1 VAGSSAASSVASG
14 VTVVTQTRVR
24 AEAQEAF
31 AHWQERVDGE
41 VGVFPGFVDREV
53 IPPDPPAQV
62 DWVILQRFASE
73 AAALAWLRS
82 DERRR
87 LVEAAQPM
95 LVGND
100 DVHLVADG
108 QDGPPP
114 APVSAVISTR
124 LKPGAEAA
132 YRAWEQR
139 IAAAQAH
146 APGFQGYKLTPPI
159 PGVQDDWVA
168 ILKFDSEDHL
178 NGWMASPERTA
189 LLADAGDFTDESH
202 TRVVRTG
209 FDQWFRVGAGTAPP
223 PAAWK
228 QNMLVLLALY
238 PVVFLF
244 GLLVGAPL
252 LGQRLGMPFW
262 LSLFVGNAA
271 STLILSRL
279 VPLVSERF
287 GWWLRPGPDA
297 GERPALVGAAVV
309 VALYALSLFLF
320 ARVS

>member
-1 VAGSSAASSVASG
+1 MASTSAAPAIGSG
-14 VTVVTQTRVR
+14 VTLVTQTRVR
-24 AEAQEAF
+24 AEAEEAF
-31 AHWQERVDGE
+31 ARWQEQVDRA
-41 VGVFPGFVDREV
+41 VGAFPGFVDREV
-53 IPPDPPAQV
+53 IPPDPPTQV
-62 DWVILQRFASE
+62 DWVILQRFAGE

-82 DERRR
+82 AERQR

-95 LVGND
+95 LVGHD
-100 DVHLVADG
+100 DIHLVADG
-108 QDGPPP
+108 QEGRPP

-146 APGFQGYKLTPPI
+146 APGFQGCKLMPPI

-168 ILKFDSEDHL
+168 ILKFDSEEHL
-178 NGWMASPERTA
+178 NGWIASPERSA
-189 LLADAGDFTDESH
+189 LLAEAGAFTDESH
-202 TRVVRTG
+202 VRVVRTG
-209 FDQWFRVGAGTAPP
+209 FDQWFRVGAGTGPP

-244 GLLVGAPL
+244 GLLVGTPL

-262 LSLFVGNAA
+262 LSLFVSNAA
-271 STLILSRL
+271 GTLILSRL
-279 VPLVSERF
+279 VPLVSGRF
-287 GWWLRPGPDA
+287 GWWLRPAPGA
-297 GERPALVGAAVV
+297 GERTSLVGGAIV
-309 VALYALSLFLF
+309 VALYALFLFLF
-320 ARVS
+320 SRVS